1 MRLRLASHPYGSTDR
16 RPDGPVLFLRRIES
30 SPWKTLAVLTTLLG
44 SSLTACGLVDP
55 TSCPSV
61 GSAAIQVTVEDAST
75 GEPLENAL
83 LVAHD
88 GAFADSATTD
98 SGGKIPLGFLQDR
111 AGNYDLSVEREGFET
126 WSRSD
131 VEVTLNQCG
140 HAQTVRFEV
149 ALHPT

>member
-1 MRLRLASHPYGSTDR
+1 MRLRLASNPCCSTDR
-16 RPDGPVLFLRRIES
+16 RRDGLVLFLRSIES
-30 SPWKTLAVLTTLLG
+30 SHWKTLAVLIILLG
-44 SSLTACGLVDP
+44 PSLAACGLVGP
-55 TSCPSV
+55 ASCPSV

-111 AGNYDLSVEREGFET
+111 AGNYDLSVEKAGFET

-140 HAQTVRFEV
+140 HAETVRFEV
-149 ALHPT
+149 GLLPT